1 MLLHPREHHTMCA
14 SGSSGPQSLTLLQTL
29 YVQEVAQLVARLP
42 PNELDAV
49 RQLLNNMTIAPQQ
62 PATPTPGPI
71 YILKLFQSETG
82 DVSDTAR
89 QVLEGDLLAI
99 SKVKLSKKDVGVLR
113 NMVEIVGL
121 DYVNNVDFKMID
133 VARKMQKVKDEVKDD
148 LIKLGI
154 NGVDILVDEIIANFK
169 TAIEKLFYVNELTR
183 YKKRLSYKAKKDLAA
198 EAAVAQAA

>member
-1 MLLHPREHHTMCA
+1 MDLPVC
-14 SGSSGPQSLTLLQTL
+14 SLSLCCKHC
-29 YVQEVAQLVARLP
+29 VQEVAQLVARLT
-42 PNELDAV
+42 PNDLDAV

-154 NGVDILVDEIIANFK
+154 NGVDMMFLVDEIIANLK
-169 TAIEKLFYVNELTR
+169 TEIEKRFYVNELIR
-183 YKKRLSYKAKKDLAA
+183 YKKRLSYNAKKSADAKKLAS
-198 EAAVAQAA
+198 AA